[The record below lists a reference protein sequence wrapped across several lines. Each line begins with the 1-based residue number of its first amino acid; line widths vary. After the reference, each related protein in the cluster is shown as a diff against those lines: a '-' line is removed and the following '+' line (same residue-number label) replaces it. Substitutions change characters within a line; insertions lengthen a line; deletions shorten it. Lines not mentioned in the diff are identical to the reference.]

1 MNATQPTPAEEPS
14 ADARLAIERWSAS
27 SGSGRDSRASIVLTG
42 GGHRWRAHA
51 DGNGA
56 VDALLRAVDR
66 ALAPVLGAGV
76 ELATY
81 EVHAT
86 GPGHD
91 TSGAVSISLRAR
103 DFDDAPLYPGRGVH
117 DNILEATLA
126 AYVDGLSLLL
136 ADRGVD
142 LAAAP
147 PAAATSDRASDT
159 DARDRARERVMS
171 AYNG

>member
-1 MNATQPTPAEEPS
+1 MTATQPTPAAQP
-14 ADARLAIERWSAS
+14 APDASLAIERWSAT
-27 SGSGRDSRASIVLTG
+27 SGSGRDSRASVVLRG

-56 VDALLRAVDR
+56 VDALMRAVDR
-66 ALAPVLGAGV
+66 ALESLLGSGV

-91 TSGAVSISLRAR
+91 TAGAVAISLRPR
-103 DFDDAPLYPGRGVH
+103 GDEDAPLYPGRGVH
-117 DNILEATLA
+117 DNILEASLV
-126 AYVDGLSLLL
+126 AYVEGLSRLL

-147 PAAATSDRASDT
+147 AVAAASDRASDT
-159 DARDRARERVMS
+159 DARDRARERLMS

>member
-1 MNATQPTPAEEPS
+1 MSAPHPAPAAESITE
-14 ADARLAIERWSAS
+14 AGIAIERWSAT
-27 SGSGRDSRASIVLTG
+27 SGSGRDSRATVVLRG

-56 VDALLRAVDR
+56 VDALMRAVDR
-66 ALAPVLGAGV
+66 ALEPLLGAGV

-91 TSGAVSISLRAR
+91 TAGAVAISLRAR
-103 DFDDAPLYPGRGVH
+103 GEEDAPLYPGRGVH
-117 DNILEATLA
+117 DNILEASLV
-126 AYVDGLSLLL
+126 AYVDGLSRLL

-147 PAAATSDRASDT
+147 AAVAASDRTSDT
-159 DARDRARERVMS
+159 DARDRARERLMS

>member
-1 MNATQPTPAEEPS
+1 MTAQQPAPDAEPITE
-14 ADARLAIERWSAS
+14 AGIAIERWSAT
-27 SGSGRDSRASIVLTG
+27 SGSGRDSRATVVLRG

-56 VDALLRAVDR
+56 VDALMRAVDR
-66 ALAPVLGAGV
+66 ALEPLLGKGV

-91 TSGAVSISLRAR
+91 TSGAVAISLRSR
-103 DFDDAPLYPGRGVH
+103 GEEDAPLYPGRGVH
-117 DNILEATLA
+117 DNILEASLV
-126 AYVDGLSLLL
+126 AYVDGLGRLL

-142 LAAAP
+142 LAAT
-147 PAAATSDRASDT
+147 PAVAHASDRASDT

>member
-1 MNATQPTPAEEPS
+1 MSAPQPAPS
-14 ADARLAIERWSAS
+14 AEPITEASIAIERWSAT
-27 SGSGRDSRASIVLTG
+27 SGSGRDSRASVVLRG

-56 VDALLRAVDR
+56 VDALMRAVDR
-66 ALAPVLGAGV
+66 ALEPLLGAGV

-91 TSGAVSISLRAR
+91 TAGAVAISLRGR
-103 DFDDAPLYPGRGVH
+103 GEDDAPLYPGRGVH
-117 DNILEATLA
+117 DNILEASLV
-126 AYVDGLSLLL
+126 AYVDGLSRLL

-147 PAAATSDRASDT
+147 AAALASDRASDT
-159 DARDRARERVMS
+159 DARDRARERLMS

>member
-1 MNATQPTPAEEPS
+1 MTAQQPARDAEAITE
-14 ADARLAIERWSAS
+14 ARIAIERWSAT
-27 SGSGRDSRASIVLTG
+27 SGSGRDSRATVVLRG

-56 VDALLRAVDR
+56 VDALMRAVDR
-66 ALAPVLGAGV
+66 ALEPLLGTGV

-91 TSGAVSISLRAR
+91 TAGAVAISLRSRGEA
-103 DFDDAPLYPGRGVH
+103 DAPLYPGRGVH
-117 DNILEATLA
+117 DNILEASLV
-126 AYVDGLSLLL
+126 AYVDGLSRLL

-147 PAAATSDRASDT
+147 AVAGASERASDT